1 MNSVWIIKE
10 GEPLPISN
18 SNGRFMRAGMLAEL
32 FSQKG
37 SEVTWWSS
45 TYLHYE
51 KKYAYD
57 YDQTITI
64 STNLTLKLLH
74 SSNGYKKNISLKRI
88 RYSKDLGRKFRKQSR
103 IEGKPDIIYCSWPLV
118 DFAYEAI
125 KYSIEFN
132 VPVVID
138 IRDFWP
144 DIFIQPFPRFLQPIA
159 NYGIN
164 LLFKSKVSYVMK
176 SATAVVGVIPKA
188 LDFAESYGRELQ
200 PQDHVVHL
208 AYDAT
213 PVSDEELKQAEEFW
227 YQQGLKKEQ
236 CIVSYIGTIGNRIGD
251 FDTLIEAAEKCTDPS
266 IVFVLCGIGNYLET
280 LKQKTHHLNN
290 VILPGYRN
298 KAELRYLLKISTFG
312 LLAYRNTEDF
322 IDSLPN
328 KFGEYLSQGLIV
340 LTSLKGASRAIL
352 ERENCGRYYDTAE
365 SLLDM
370 LSNINKN
377 PQLKERMAENSL
389 CLFKNEFDAS
399 KVYNEFYSFLQVV
412 ANDSNNKGTYCDGKK
427 NTIKEN

>member
-1 MNSVWIIKE
+1 
-10 GEPLPISN
+10 
-18 SNGRFMRAGMLAEL
+18 
-32 FSQKG
+32 
-37 SEVTWWSS
+37 
-45 TYLHYE
+45 
-51 KKYAYD
+51 
-57 YDQTITI
+57 
-64 STNLTLKLLH
+64 
-74 SSNGYKKNISLKRI
+74 
-88 RYSKDLGRKFRKQSR
+88 
-103 IEGKPDIIYCSWPLV
+103 
-118 DFAYEAI
+118 
-125 KYSIEFN
+125 
-132 VPVVID
+132 
-138 IRDFWP
+138 
-144 DIFIQPFPRFLQPIA
+144 
-159 NYGIN
+159 
-164 LLFKSKVSYVMK
+164 MK

-188 LDFAESYGRELQ
+188 LDFAELYGRELQ

-227 YQQGLKKEQ
+227 DQQGLKKGQ
-236 CIVSYIGTIGNRIGD
+236 CIVSYIGSIGNRIGD

-412 ANDSNNKGTYCDGKK
+412 AENSSNKGTHINGKK
-427 NTIKEN
+427 NTIKENS